1 MIAGEAGHPAEDTGP
16 IGPVAFSALA
26 FLLVAAPLMRGGNRQ
41 VALIV
46 LEAAALAFLAA
57 LVAGLNHWRGGITA
71 RGALLAFVCLSPLW
85 LALVYLVP
93 LPASLWALLPGR
105 AGYLEYLR
113 AAGIPEPAALAA
125 SLAPDATI
133 VSLLAGLPIAAG
145 FLAGL
150 FCSLSQLRSTFVV
163 VASLAALQTV
173 IGLLQVAG
181 GQDSSLLLGASPGR
195 PVGTFANPNHFANYV
210 AMGLVAYLWLAWV
223 RKPGRLDDVVRD
235 PHAARRRR
243 LLWAGGAVFLLVGM
257 VMSLSRGALL
267 AALATA
273 FTGLLLAGA
282 LRGHASRWRRWV
294 IVSAGL
300 AAGALMLVGTDAVL
314 ERFDRMATD
323 APART
328 MQAETTM
335 TGVREFW
342 PLGTGWGSYGAV
354 YPRYQPPAL
363 VGTAE
368 YTHQDYAQMLFEGGI
383 FALLLMAVV
392 AALLV
397 QRAVRLA
404 RAEWRQGRLRRHELA
419 AAVCGLG
426 VLGFLLHSYVE
437 FNMHIPANA
446 ILAAL
451 LAGAYLRPLPPSD
464 KQDEARP

>member
-1 MIAGEAGHPAEDTGP
+1 MTTAEAGHPADETGP

-57 LVAGLNHWRGGITA
+57 LVAGLHHWRPHITL
-71 RGALLAFVCLSPLW
+71 RGALLAFLCLSPLW
-85 LALVYLVP
+85 LAVVYLVP
-93 LPASLWALLPGR
+93 IPASLWAMLPGR
-105 AGYLEYLR
+105 ASYLGYLQ
-113 AAGIPEPAALAA
+113 AAGIAEPAALAL

-150 FCSLSQLRSTFVV
+150 MATLPQLRAIFIV
-163 VASLAALQTV
+163 VAALAALQTV
-173 IGLLQVAG
+173 IALLQVAG
-181 GQDSSLLLGASPGR
+181 GQDSALLMGAAAGR

-210 AMGLVAYLWLAWV
+210 AMGLVAYLWLAWLRTASRV
-223 RKPGRLDDVVRD
+223 DDLRD

-243 LLWAGGAVFLLVGM
+243 MLWAGGTIFLLVGM

-282 LRGHASRWRRWV
+282 LRGHASRWRRWAA
-294 IVSAGL
+294 VSAGV

-314 ERFDRMATD
+314 ERFDRMSTD

-328 MQAETTM
+328 IQAETTM

-342 PLGTGWGSYGAV
+342 PFGAGWGSYGAV
-354 YPRYQPPAL
+354 YPRFQPSTL
-363 VGTAE
+363 VGTAD

-383 FALLLMAVV
+383 FALLLMAV
-392 AALLV
+392 AGGLLA

-404 RAEWRQGRLRRHELA
+404 RAEWRHGRLRRHELA

-451 LAGAYLRPLPPSD
+451 LAGAYLRPLPPSGTEE
-464 KQDEARP
+464 EARA